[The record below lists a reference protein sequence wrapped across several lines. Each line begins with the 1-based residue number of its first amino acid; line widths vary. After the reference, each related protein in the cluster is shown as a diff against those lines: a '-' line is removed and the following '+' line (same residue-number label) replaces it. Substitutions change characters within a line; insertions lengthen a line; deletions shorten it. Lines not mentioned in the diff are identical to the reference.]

1 MSNKL
6 KNRRLAYYITPHGFG
21 HAIRSIE
28 VIRHL
33 LVLAPALEIVIVS
46 TIPEFLVD
54 QSLGDSVSI
63 RRKQL
68 DIGLVQRDSIQFDLR
83 ATLDQLQSLHDHRDA
98 LVADEIHFLNAQEIQ
113 AVVCDIP
120 FLPFAAASQ
129 ASIPAI
135 GMGNFTWDWIYQA
148 YASVDSRWTPL
159 VDWIRESYHKCHLL
173 LQLPMHGDCSVCPN
187 IQDVPLVA
195 RRAKRKREETLEILG
210 LRLDQKVYLISF
222 GWLDLGETAQKRLE
236 EITDAVFLF
245 KHPLSFHFRNGIC
258 LDEHPLSYEDVVAA
272 VDGVITKPGYG
283 IVSDCL
289 AHGTPVIYTD
299 RGFFPEYDILVQEM
313 AKQLST
319 VYLSS
324 PDFYAGRW
332 QAAIQ
337 ALEKLPRV
345 TPALPCNGAEVC
357 AETILRYLNWP

>member
-1 MSNKL
+1 M

>member
-1 MSNKL
+1 M

-46 TIPEFLVD
+46 TLPEFLVD

-98 LVADEIHFLNAQEIQ
+98 LMADEIHFLNAQEIQ

-148 YASVDSRWTPL
+148 YASADSRWTPL

>member
-1 MSNKL
+1 M

-98 LVADEIHFLNAQEIQ
+98 LMADEIHFLNAQEIQ

-148 YASVDSRWTPL
+148 YASADSRWTPL

>member
-1 MSNKL
+1 M

-148 YASVDSRWTPL
+148 YASADSRWTPL

-313 AKQLST
+313 GKQLST

-357 AETILRYLNWP
+357 AETILRYLNWL

>member
-1 MSNKL
+1 M

-148 YASVDSRWTPL
+148 YASADSRWTPL

-289 AHGTPVIYTD
+289 AHGIPVIYTD

>member
-1 MSNKL
+1 M

-33 LVLAPALEIVIVS
+33 LVLAPALDIVIVS
-46 TIPEFLVD
+46 TLPEFLVD

-148 YASVDSRWTPL
+148 YASADSRWTPL

-289 AHGTPVIYTD
+289 AHGTPVIYAD

>member
-1 MSNKL
+1 M

-148 YASVDSRWTPL
+148 YASADSRWTPL

-289 AHGTPVIYTD
+289 AHGTRVIYTD

-357 AETILRYLNWP
+357 AETILRYLNWL

>member
-6 KNRRLAYYITPHGFG
+6 KKRRLAYYITPHGFG

-148 YASVDSRWTPL
+148 YASADSRWTPL

>member
-1 MSNKL
+1 MKR
-6 KNRRLAYYITPHGFG
+6 KQLAYYITPHGFG
-21 HAIRSIE
+21 HAVRSIE
-28 VIRHL
+28 VMRHL
-33 LVLAPALEIVIVS
+33 LMLAPALEIVIVS
-46 TIPEFLVD
+46 TLPEFLVD

>member
-1 MSNKL
+1 M

-148 YASVDSRWTPL
+148 YASADSRWTPL

-345 TPALPCNGAEVC
+345 TPTLPCNGAEVC

>member
-1 MSNKL
+1 MNVSMKS
-6 KNRRLAYYITPHGFG
+6 RRLAYYITPHGFG
-21 HAIRSIE
+21 HAVRSIE
-28 VIRHL
+28 VIRYL

-46 TIPEFLVD
+46 TLPEFLVH

-68 DIGLVQRDSIQFDLR
+68 DIGLVQRDSIQFDLS
-83 ATLDQLQSLHDHRDA
+83 ATLERLQSLHDQRDA
-98 LVADEIHFLNAQEIQ
+98 LVADEIHFFKTQEIQ
-113 AVVCDIP
+113 TVVCDIP

-129 ASIPAI
+129 AFIPAI

-148 YASVDSRWTPL
+148 YASADSRWIPL
-159 VDWIRESYHKCHLL
+159 VDWIRESYHTCPLL
-173 LQLPMHGDCSVCPN
+173 LQLPMHGDCSACPN

-195 RRAKRKREETLEILG
+195 RRAQRKREETLKILE
-210 LRLDQKVYLISF
+210 LPLDQKVYLISF
-222 GWLDLGETAQKRLE
+222 GWLKLGETALKRLE
-236 EITDAVFLF
+236 EIADAVFLF

-313 AKQLST
+313 TKHLTT
-319 VYLSS
+319 VYISS
-324 PDFYAGRW
+324 EDLYAGKW
-332 QAAIQ
+332 EAAIEELQ
-337 ALEKLPRV
+337 RQPRV
-345 TPALPCNGAEVC
+345 APTLPCNGAQVC
-357 AETILRYLNWP
+357 AEIILQYLD

>member
-1 MSNKL
+1 M

-148 YASVDSRWTPL
+148 YASADSRWTPL

-313 AKQLST
+313 GKQLST

>member
-1 MSNKL
+1 MKQ
-6 KNRRLAYYITPHGFG
+6 KRLAYYITPHGFG
-21 HAIRSIE
+21 HAVRSIE

-46 TIPEFLVD
+46 TLPEFLVR

-68 DIGLVQRDSIQFDLR
+68 DIGLVQRDSIQFDLS
-83 ATLDQLQSLHDHRDA
+83 ATLDRLQSLHEHRDA
-98 LVADEIHFLNAQEIQ
+98 LVADEIHFLKTQEIQ

-120 FLPFAAASQ
+120 FLSFAAASQ
-129 ASIPAI
+129 AFIPAI
-135 GMGNFTWDWIYQA
+135 GIGNFTWDWIYQA
-148 YASVDSRWTPL
+148 YASADSRWTPL

-173 LQLPMHGDCSVCPN
+173 LQLPMHGDCSACPN

-222 GWLDLGETAQKRLE
+222 GWLELGETAQKRLE

-258 LDEHPLSYEDVVAA
+258 LDEYPLSYEDVVAA

-313 AKQLST
+313 AKQLTT

-345 TPALPCNGAEVC
+345 VPSLPCNGAEVC
-357 AETILRYLNWP
+357 AETILQYLD

>member
-1 MSNKL
+1 M

-148 YASVDSRWTPL
+148 YASADSRWTPL

-289 AHGTPVIYTD
+289 AHGTRVIYTD

>member
-1 MSNKL
+1 MKR
-6 KNRRLAYYITPHGFG
+6 KRLAYYITPHGFG
-21 HAIRSIE
+21 HAVRSIE

-33 LVLAPALEIVIVS
+33 LMLAPALEIVLVS
-46 TIPEFLVD
+46 TLPEFLVH
-54 QSLGDSVSI
+54 QSLGDSVAI

-68 DIGLVQRDSIQFDLR
+68 DIGLVQRDSIQFDLS
-83 ATLDQLQSLHDHRDA
+83 ATLERLQSLHDQRDA
-98 LVADEIHFLNAQEIQ
+98 LVADEIHFLKTQEIQ

-120 FLPFAAASQ
+120 FLPFEAASQ

-148 YASVDSRWTPL
+148 YAPAESRWAPL
-159 VDWIRESYHKCHLL
+159 VYWIRESYHKCHLL

-195 RRAKRKREETLEILG
+195 RQAQRKREETLKILG

-222 GWLDLGETAQKRLE
+222 GWLELRETALKRLE
-236 EITDAVFLF
+236 EIADAVFLF
-245 KHPLSFHFRNGIC
+245 KHPLSFQFRNGIC

-313 AKQLST
+313 AKHLTT
-319 VYLSS
+319 VYISS
-324 PDFYAGRW
+324 ENLYAGKW
-332 QAAIQ
+332 KTAIEELQ
-337 ALEKLPRV
+337 RQPRV
-345 TPALPCNGAEVC
+345 APTLPCNGAEVC
-357 AETILRYLNWP
+357 AEIILQYLD

>member
-1 MSNKL
+1 M
-6 KNRRLAYYITPHGFG
+6 KNRRLAYYITAHGFG
-21 HAIRSIE
+21 HAVRSIE

-46 TIPEFLVD
+46 TLPEFLVD

-68 DIGLVQRDSIQFDLR
+68 DIGLVQRDSIQFDLN
-83 ATLDQLQSLHDHRDA
+83 ATLDRLQSLHNRRDA
-98 LVADEIHFLNAQEIQ
+98 LVADEIHFLEAREIQ

-148 YASVDSRWTPL
+148 YGSADSRWAPL

-173 LQLPMHGDCSVCPN
+173 LQLPMHGDCSACPH

-195 RRAKRKREETLEILG
+195 RRAKRKPEETLNILG
-210 LRLDQKVYLISF
+210 LRRDQKVYLISF
-222 GWLDLGETAQKRLE
+222 GWLQLGETAQKRLE
-236 EITDAVFLF
+236 EITEAVFLY
-245 KHPLSFHFRNGIC
+245 KYPLSFHFRNGIC
-258 LDEHPLSYEDVVAA
+258 LDEHPLSYQDVVAA

-289 AHGTPVIYTD
+289 SHGTPVIYTD
-299 RGFFPEYDILVQEM
+299 RGFFPEYDILVQAM

-332 QAAIQ
+332 QTAIQ
-337 ALEKLPRV
+337 ALENLPRV
-345 TPALPCNGAEVC
+345 APTIPCNGAEVC
-357 AETILRYLNWP
+357 AEIILRYLTEP

>member
-1 MSNKL
+1 MNS
-6 KNRRLAYYITPHGFG
+6 RRLAYYITPHGFG
-21 HAIRSIE
+21 HAVRSIE

-33 LVLAPALEIVIVS
+33 LVRAPALEIVIVS
-46 TIPEFLVD
+46 TLPEFLVK

-68 DIGLVQRDSIQFDLR
+68 DIGLVQRDSIRFDLS
-83 ATLDQLQSLHDHRDA
+83 ATLDRLRSLHDHRDA
-98 LVADEIHFLNAQEIQ
+98 LVADEIHFLKTQEIQ

-120 FLPFAAASQ
+120 YLPFAAASQ
-129 ASIPAI
+129 AFIPAV

-148 YASVDSRWTPL
+148 YASADSRWTPL
-159 VDWIRESYHKCHLL
+159 VDWIRKSYHTCHLL
-173 LQLPMHGDCSVCPN
+173 LQLPMHGDCSACPT

-195 RRAKRKREETLEILG
+195 RRAKREREETLKILG
-210 LRLDQKVYLISF
+210 LPLDQKVYLISF

-236 EITDAVFLF
+236 EITDAMFLF

-258 LDEHPLSYEDVVAA
+258 LDEYPLSYEDVVAA

-313 AKQLST
+313 AKHLTT
-319 VYLSS
+319 VFISS
-324 PDFYAGRW
+324 EDLYAGKW
-332 QAAIQ
+332 EAAIGE
-337 ALEKLPRV
+337 LERRPRV
-345 TPALPCNGAEVC
+345 APTIPCNGAEVC
-357 AETILRYLNWP
+357 AETILRYLD

>member
-1 MSNKL
+1 M

-148 YASVDSRWTPL
+148 YASADSRWTPL

-222 GWLDLGETAQKRLE
+222 GWLDLGETALKRLE

>member
-1 MSNKL
+1 M

-46 TIPEFLVD
+46 TLPEFLVD

-148 YASVDSRWTPL
+148 YASADSRWTPL

-357 AETILRYLNWP
+357 AETILRYLNWL

>member
-1 MSNKL
+1 M

-135 GMGNFTWDWIYQA
+135 GMGNFTWDWIYEA
-148 YASVDSRWTPL
+148 YASADSRWTPL

-236 EITDAVFLF
+236 ENTDAVFLF

-289 AHGTPVIYTD
+289 AHGTRVIYTD

>member
-6 KNRRLAYYITPHGFG
+6 KKRRLAYYITPHGFG

-33 LVLAPALEIVIVS
+33 LVLAPALDIVIVS
-46 TIPEFLVD
+46 TLPEFLVD

-148 YASVDSRWTPL
+148 YASADSRWTPL

-236 EITDAVFLF
+236 EITDAMFLF

-299 RGFFPEYDILVQEM
+299 RGFFPEYNILVQEM
-313 AKQLST
+313 GKQLST

>member
-1 MSNKL
+1 M

-148 YASVDSRWTPL
+148 YASADSRWTPL

>member
-1 MSNKL
+1 M

-33 LVLAPALEIVIVS
+33 LVLAPALDIVIVS
-46 TIPEFLVD
+46 TLPEFLVD

-148 YASVDSRWTPL
+148 YASADSRWTPL

>member
-1 MSNKL
+1 M

-148 YASVDSRWTPL
+148 YASADSRWTPL

-357 AETILRYLNWP
+357 AETILRYLNWL